1 MGFWASLPRPPLGY
15 CTLVALAVEVAVS
28 VVVVAALPFVNLFL
42 TSSVSSSATL
52 AILQSAISCCYFFC
66 FLVSLHF
73 VAVALDSCSM
83 PFPLLLLSLLLM
95 ACLFSWTQWAI
106 LLVWSL
112 SCADLTGYTYLKLNG
127 SCLENSMRSPQYSS
141 KHFGSSCFQEVNSQ

>member
-95 ACLFSWTQWAI
+95 ACLCKSVFFTTLFHVVLMDSVGHFAS
-106 LLVWSL
+106 LVAFL
-112 SCADLTGYTYLKLNG
+112 
-127 SCLENSMRSPQYSS
+127 R
-141 KHFGSSCFQEVNSQ
+141 